1 MKFLLSLLLGLLA
14 LTVGAQTPPYSVK
27 HGLWAPSEANLGLKK
42 AAGTQTITIFRPETA
57 SDGGFNNGV
66 VLLPFK
72 DRLYAQWQSSARDED
87 APDTRVL
94 FAVSDDGLRWSA
106 PQVLASAAQA
116 NQAGQGGQAG
126 EMRSSG
132 GWWTDG
138 KTLVAY
144 LNVWPTGFQSGE
156 GGYTAYRLSTD
167 GQTWGQP
174 HRLTDTEGRPVEGI
188 IEQDPHRLRDGR
200 ILTAFHMRPG
210 LIAAPFWTDDPL
222 GLTGWQRG
230 RMENLPHD
238 GKVSR
243 ELEPSLFLRGDCAVM
258 VFRDQASSFRQLA
271 AESCDR
277 GESWTQ
283 PVPTEMPDSRAKQS
297 AGNLAD
303 GTAFMVNN
311 PSGDKLRLP
320 LAITLSDDGRLFSR
334 AFLLRG
340 ADELP
345 PLRFEG
351 RYKRVGYHYPKS
363 VVWQGHLYVGYSTH
377 KETVDVTRVPLDS
390 LKR

>member
-1 MKFLLSLLLGLLA
+1 MRRMKRFISLWLALLA
-14 LTVGAQTPPYSVK
+14 LTAGAQTPPYRVK
-27 HGLWAPSEANLGLKK
+27 PGLWEPSEANLGLKQ
-42 AAGTQTITIFRPETA
+42 AAGTQTVTVFRPQAA
-57 SDGGFNNGV
+57 SDGAFNNGV
-66 VLLPFK
+66 VLMPFK
-72 DRLYAQWQSSARDED
+72 GRLYAQWQSSARDED

-94 FAVSDDGLRWSA
+94 YAVSDDGLRWSA
-106 PQVLASAAQA
+106 PQVLAAA
-116 NQAGQGGQAG
+116 GDGG

-144 LNVWPTGFQSGE
+144 LNVWPTGFQSGD
-156 GGYTAYRLSTD
+156 GGHTAYRLSTD
-167 GQTWGQP
+167 GQTWGTPQ
-174 HRLTDTEGRPVEGI
+174 RVTGAEGRPVDGI
-188 IEQDPHRLRDGR
+188 IEQDPHRLPDGR
-200 ILTAFHMRPG
+200 LLTAFHLRPG

-230 RMENLPHD
+230 RMQNLPHD
-238 GKVSR
+238 GRVSR
-243 ELEPSLFLRGDCAVM
+243 ELEPSLFLRGHCAVM

-277 GESWTQ
+277 GESWTP
-283 PVPTEMPDSRAKQS
+283 PVLTDMPDSRAKQS
-297 AGNLAD
+297 AGNLPD
-303 GTAFMVNN
+303 GTAFLVNN

-334 AFLLRG
+334 AVLLRG

-351 RYKRVGYHYPKS
+351 RYKRIGYHYPKS
-363 VVWQGHLYVGYSTH
+363 VVWHGHLYVGYSTH